1 MPARWASNH
10 ENPLAVLESGGD
22 DSRGAAPNARWPGL
36 ARPQASCSPSTARG
50 DDWVYFRCS
59 EIAAQANAH
68 PPEGHILTT
77 ALDGVRE
84 RRIHAIEFV
93 LLPPFGL
100 LVFGC
105 ASIWVAGG
113 FD

>member
-1 MPARWASNH
+1 MSIRLGFFRLWLVLSALWIASGIW
-10 ENPLAVLESGGD
+10 LFWDDLSGK
-22 DSRGAAPNARWPGL
+22 L
-36 ARPQASCSPSTARG
+36 RP
-50 DDWVYFRCS
+50 D

-77 ALDGVRE
+77 ALDGARE

-105 ASIWVAGG
+105 ASISVAGG

>member
-1 MPARWASNH
+1 MSIRHGFFRLWLVLSALWIASGVW
-10 ENPLAVLESGGD
+10 LFWDDLSG
-22 DSRGAAPNARWPGL
+22 RL
-36 ARPQASCSPSTARG
+36 RP
-50 DDWVYFRCS
+50 D
-59 EIAAQANAH
+59 EIAAQTNAR
-68 PPEGHILTT
+68 PPQGHILPTI
-77 ALDGVRE
+77 LNGVRE

-105 ASIWVAGG
+105 ASMWVAGG

>member
-1 MPARWASNH
+1 MNIRRDFFRLWLVLSALWLASGIW
-10 ENPLAVLESGGD
+10 LFWDDLSGK
-22 DSRGAAPNARWPGL
+22 L
-36 ARPQASCSPSTARG
+36 RP
-50 DDWVYFRCS
+50 DEV
-59 EIAAQANAH
+59 AAQIKVY
-68 PPEGHILTT
+68 PLEGHILTP
-77 ALDGVRE
+77 LDGVRK

-100 LVFGC
+100 LVFGS

>member
-1 MPARWASNH
+1 MSIRRGFFRLWLVLSALWIASGVCLFWDH
-10 ENPLAVLESGGD
+10 LSGK
-22 DSRGAAPNARWPGL
+22 L
-36 ARPQASCSPSTARG
+36 RP
-50 DDWVYFRCS
+50 D
-59 EIAAQANAH
+59 EIAAQASAH
-68 PPEGHILTT
+68 PPEDHILTT
-77 ALDGVRE
+77 ALDGARK